1 MQDAGFQLEL
11 STQMSYTEVGA
22 ALARHLNL
30 ADQRCLRFTAHNVYS
45 QVRVMILL
53 LIALYAVGFM
63 SGEPISSRLDVTS
76 LEVKRRV

>member
-53 LIALYAVGFM
+53 IALYAVGFM